1 MATEKLTSF
10 EALSAETAAAVEK
23 AAASVVAVHARRH
36 ALSSGV
42 FWREDAIVT
51 AQHTV
56 RRDEG
61 IQVVLPDGSTVE
73 AKLAGRD
80 PSTDLAVLQV
90 TGAGAKLP
98 EMGQASALKAGNL
111 VLAVGRVESGPRASL
126 GMVGVAGGAWR
137 TWRGGEVERLL
148 RVEIDLHPTLSGAAL
163 VDGVGRVLGI
173 LTAGLCRTRA
183 VAIPPATVDRVVT
196 ALLQKGHIARGYLG
210 LGLYPVLVPSEG
222 QEAAAQPGSRGAVV
236 VSLEPGGPASQAGVL
251 VGDVVVTLDGKAVKD
266 TSDVQELLGP
276 GFVGKTIAASVVR
289 GGKPVELEIK
299 VGERPHRR

>member
-10 EALSAETAAAVEK
+10 EALSGEIAAAVEK
-23 AAASVVAVHARRH
+23 AAASVVAIHARRH

-42 FWREDAIVT
+42 LWREDVIVT
-51 AQHTV
+51 AHHTV
-56 RRDEG
+56 RRDDG
-61 IQVVLPDGSTVE
+61 IQVMLPDGSAAE

-90 TGAGAKLP
+90 AGASAQLP
-98 EMGQASALKAGNL
+98 EMGQASSLKPGNL

-126 GMVGVAGGAWR
+126 GMVGVAAGSWR

-163 VDGVGRVLGI
+163 VDGAGNVLGI
-173 LTAGLCRTRA
+173 LTAGLSRTRA
-183 VAIPPATVDRVVT
+183 VAIPPATVNRVVT

-210 LGLYPVLVPSEG
+210 LGLYPVLVPSER
-222 QEAAAQPGSRGAVV
+222 QEASAQPGNRGAVV
-236 VSLEPGGPASQAGVL
+236 VSVEPGGPASQAGIL
-251 VGDVVVTLDGKAVKD
+251 VGDVVVTLDGKPVKD

-276 GFVGKTIAASVVR
+276 GFVGKTIIASLVR
-289 GGKPVELEIK
+289 GGKPFEFEIK
-299 VGERPHRR
+299 VGERPHQR